1 MASDDWL
8 PLSCRALLIGPCPPI
23 TDWLAPAFTIPMTQ
37 RPTPS
42 FTIRQN
48 ELPLL
53 TSEGRIGD
61 YPVAVRTPRE
71 VAAGGF
77 ADHERHPNT
86 WTVYFLVDG
95 QWALVESA
103 RGLRRE
109 WSSLDRMEKWLRT
122 FGFRFFW
129 VRNDIEPIEIIEE
142 GPLGGGPAMK

>member
-1 MASDDWL
+1 MVLNPS
-8 PLSCRALLIGPCPPI
+8 
-23 TDWLAPAFTIPMTQ
+23 
-37 RPTPS
+37 PT

-48 ELPLL
+48 DLAGL
-53 TSEGRIGD
+53 SAEGRIGD

-71 VAAGGF
+71 VAGGGF

-86 WTVYFLVDG
+86 WTVYFLIDG

-109 WSSLDRMEKWLRT
+109 WSSLDKLEKWLRG

-129 VRNDIEPIEIIEE
+129 VRNDIEPVGEAGD